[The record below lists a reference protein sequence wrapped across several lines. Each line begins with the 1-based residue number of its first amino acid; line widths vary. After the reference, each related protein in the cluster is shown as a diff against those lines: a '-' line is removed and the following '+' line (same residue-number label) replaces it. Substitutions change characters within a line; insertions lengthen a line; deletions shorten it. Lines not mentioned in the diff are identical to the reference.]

1 MSPVPAV
8 VPVSGVPAGRR
19 GVSPR
24 RTSRPAVAVARLE
37 AAADL
42 LTDLLTDLDDR
53 RLAPAASPGALD
65 PAVAVIARGAAVS

>member
-19 GVSPR
+19 GASPR

-37 AAADL
+37 AAANS
-42 LTDLLTDLDDR
+42 LTDLDDR